1 MEEKGSMRR
10 KLFFGIGAVCI
21 ALIIFGLGFV
31 IGKNTASSPN
41 ALAQTTEA
49 PVIKQ
54 QATINKT
61 FTFPVFNKDGQKA
74 TDISYTIHSVDA
86 QDEIIIK
93 GQRAYAVA
101 GRTFLIVNIGITNA
115 SNQTIQIQSRD
126 YVRLSTPQEKDLLA
140 ADIHNDPIVIQPI
153 STENTR
159 LGFPIDADT
168 KSIILH
174 VGEVNGP
181 KTDIPITF
189 TR

>member
-1 MEEKGSMRR
+1 MNGFTRR

-31 IGKNTASSPN
+31 IGKNTTASPD

-49 PVIKQ
+49 PTIKQ
-54 QATINKT
+54 EATINKS

-74 TDISYTIHSVDA
+74 TDISYAIHSVDT
-86 QDEIIIK
+86 QDQIIIK

-101 GRTFLIVNIGITNA
+101 GRTFLIVNIGITNS
-115 SNQTIQIQSRD
+115 SNQTVQLQSRD
-126 YVRLSTPQEKDLLA
+126 YVRLSTPQDKNLLA

-159 LGFPIDADT
+159 LGFPIDTNT

-174 VGEVNGP
+174 VGEINGS
-181 KTDIPITF
+181 KTDIPVTF